1 MPPTT
6 VTVDIGQP
14 GEQFLNSNGL
24 PPKST
29 VDRQPA
35 GLNFYRVRWST
46 AAPGTVVVN
55 HGQHSFDIPFAL
67 TLLGTEDAEALHEG
81 VRSFDITA
89 GVTAADTIQH
99 DEARRLFL
107 NFIQTLTER
116 GWKPAISYNYPR
128 LKGEQAYQ
136 YFEEDY
142 TYTFP
147 PDYRPSLD
155 QWMNMTFVYWSLF
168 ADGVFLDIT
177 FRRDRKRMDPE
188 QPGAYL
194 LSFTLNSKEEEARS
208 HFQGE
213 KDRAN
218 WKDLWVDKIKEL
230 KKERYA
236 KEEALRKRGFDI
248 DTNYEE
254 PKIHPDDPVEP

>member
-6 VTVDIGQP
+6 VTVNIGQS
-14 GEQFLNSNGL
+14 GELFLNSNDL
-24 PPKST
+24 PSQGT

-55 HGQHSFDIPFAL
+55 HGQHSFEIPFAL
-67 TLLGTEDAEALHEG
+67 TLLGTEDTEALHEG

-99 DEARRLFL
+99 DDARRLFL
-107 NFIQTLTER
+107 DFIQTLTER

-128 LKGEQAYQ
+128 LKGEQAYK
-136 YFEEDY
+136 YFEEDF
-142 TYTFP
+142 TYSVP
-147 PDYRPSLD
+147 PDYRPTLE
-155 QWMNMTFVYWSLF
+155 QWMAMDFAYWRLH
-168 ADGVFLDIT
+168 ADGVFLNIHIN
-177 FRRDRKRMDPE
+177 RDRKRMAPHE
-188 QPGAYL
+188 PGAYL
-194 LSFTLNSKEEEARS
+194 LAFSLVSKEGKARS